1 MIRRFYP
8 SNKALMRM
16 GAAVCLAAMAALAI
30 GGHGTA
36 EPAAAIVNEN
46 GPVIALTFDDGPY
59 PKVTGH
65 ILDVLEKNGVC
76 ATFFVLG
83 SRIEGHEDMLTRM
96 DELGCE
102 IGNHSFSHADLTRL
116 SKADCQREL
125 SDTDAE
131 IRRVTGHEA
140 SVVRPPYGYYNK
152 TVMSAAERPLILWTV
167 DTNDWRGKAPG
178 EIADY
183 VIQQAKE
190 GSVILMHDQQTQTAD
205 AMEMIIPTL
214 IEEGC
219 LFRLIRQ
226 HIFYLLRV
234 SYCIFRPRGGCS
246 PKLFSCP

>member
-8 SNKALMRM
+8 SNKTLMRM

-152 TVMSAAERPLILWTV
+152 TVRSAAGRPLILWTV

-214 IEEGC
+214 IEEG
-219 LFRLIRQ
+219 FRFVTVSELIR
-226 HIFYLLRV
+226 LT
-234 SYCIFRPRGGCS
+234 GGQCKGVML
-246 PKLFSCP
+246 PE

>member
-8 SNKALMRM
+8 SNKTLMRM
-16 GAAVCLAAMAALAI
+16 GAAVCLAAVAALAI

-46 GPVIALTFDDGPY
+46 GPMIALTFDDGPY

-167 DTNDWRGKAPG
+167 DANDWRGKAPG

-214 IEEGC
+214 IEEG
-219 LFRLIRQ
+219 FRFVTVSELIR
-226 HIFYLLRV
+226 LT
-234 SYCIFRPRGGCS
+234 GGQCKGV
-246 PKLFSCP
+246 KLPE

>member
-8 SNKALMRM
+8 SNKTLMRM
-16 GAAVCLAAMAALAI
+16 GAAVCLAAVAALAI

-152 TVMSAAERPLILWTV
+152 AVRSAAGRPLILWTV

-214 IEEGC
+214 IDEG
-219 LFRLIRQ
+219 FRFVTVSELIR
-226 HIFYLLRV
+226 LT
-234 SYCIFRPRGGCS
+234 GGQCKGVML
-246 PKLFSCP
+246 PE

>member
-1 MIRRFYP
+1 MGLFNMIRRFYP
-8 SNKALMRM
+8 SNKTLMRM

-140 SVVRPPYGYYNK
+140 SVVRPPYVYYNK

-214 IEEGC
+214 IEEG
-219 LFRLIRQ
+219 FRFVTVSELIR
-226 HIFYLLRV
+226 LT
-234 SYCIFRPRGGCS
+234 GGQCKGV
-246 PKLFSCP
+246 KLPE

>member
-1 MIRRFYP
+1 MMGLFNMIRRFYP
-8 SNKALMRM
+8 SNKTLMRM
-16 GAAVCLAAMAALAI
+16 GAAVCLAAVAALAI

-214 IEEGC
+214 IEEG
-219 LFRLIRQ
+219 FRFVTVSELIR
-226 HIFYLLRV
+226 LT
-234 SYCIFRPRGGCS
+234 GGQCKGV
-246 PKLFSCP
+246 KLPE

>member
-16 GAAVCLAAMAALAI
+16 GATVCLAAAAALAI
-30 GGHGTA
+30 GGYGTA

-83 SRIEGHEDMLTRM
+83 SRIEGREDVLTRM
-96 DELGCE
+96 EELGCE

-152 TVMSAAERPLILWTV
+152 TVMSAAGRPLILWTV

-214 IEEGC
+214 IDEG
-219 LFRLIRQ
+219 FRFVTVSELIR
-226 HIFYLLRV
+226 LT
-234 SYCIFRPRGGCS
+234 GGQCKGVML
-246 PKLFSCP
+246 PE

>member
-8 SNKALMRM
+8 SNKTLMRM

-131 IRRVTGHEA
+131 IRRITGHEA

-214 IEEGC
+214 IDEG
-219 LFRLIRQ
+219 FRFVTVSELIR
-226 HIFYLLRV
+226 LT
-234 SYCIFRPRGGCS
+234 GGQCKGVML
-246 PKLFSCP
+246 PE

>member
-8 SNKALMRM
+8 SNKTLMRM
-16 GAAVCLAAMAALAI
+16 GAAVCLAAVAALAI

-96 DELGCE
+96 EELGCE

-152 TVMSAAERPLILWTV
+152 AVRSAAGRPLILWTV

-214 IEEGC
+214 IDEG
-219 LFRLIRQ
+219 FRFVTVSELIR
-226 HIFYLLRV
+226 LT
-234 SYCIFRPRGGCS
+234 GGQCKGVML
-246 PKLFSCP
+246 PE

>member
-1 MIRRFYP
+1 MMGLFNMIRRFYP
-8 SNKALMRM
+8 SNKTLMRM
-16 GAAVCLAAMAALAI
+16 GAAVCLAAVAALAI

-46 GPVIALTFDDGPY
+46 GPMIALTFDDGPY

-214 IEEGC
+214 IEEG
-219 LFRLIRQ
+219 FRFVTVSELIR
-226 HIFYLLRV
+226 LT
-234 SYCIFRPRGGCS
+234 GGQCKGV
-246 PKLFSCP
+246 KLPE

>member
-8 SNKALMRM
+8 SNKTLMRM
-16 GAAVCLAAMAALAI
+16 GAAVCLAAVAALAI

-152 TVMSAAERPLILWTV
+152 TVRSAAGRPLILWTV

-214 IEEGC
+214 REEG
-219 LFRLIRQ
+219 FRFGTVSELIG
-226 HIFYLLRV
+226 LT
-234 SYCIFRPRGGCS
+234 GGQCKGVML
-246 PKLFSCP
+246 PE

>member
-8 SNKALMRM
+8 SNKTLMRM
-16 GAAVCLAAMAALAI
+16 GAAVCLAAMAVLAI

-46 GPVIALTFDDGPY
+46 GPMIALTFDDGPY

-214 IEEGC
+214 IEEG
-219 LFRLIRQ
+219 FRFVTVSELIR
-226 HIFYLLRV
+226 LT
-234 SYCIFRPRGGCS
+234 GGQCKGVML
-246 PKLFSCP
+246 PE

>member
-8 SNKALMRM
+8 SNKTLMRM
-16 GAAVCLAAMAALAI
+16 GAAVCLAAAAALAI
-30 GGHGTA
+30 GGYGTA

-65 ILDVLEKNGVC
+65 ILNVLEKNGVC

-152 TVMSAAERPLILWTV
+152 TVMSAAGRPLILWTV

-214 IEEGC
+214 IDEG
-219 LFRLIRQ
+219 FRFVTVSELIR
-226 HIFYLLRV
+226 LT
-234 SYCIFRPRGGCS
+234 GGQCKGVML
-246 PKLFSCP
+246 PE

>member
-8 SNKALMRM
+8 SNKTLMRM
-16 GAAVCLAAMAALAI
+16 GAAVCLAAVAALAI

-152 TVMSAAERPLILWTV
+152 TVGSAAGRPLILWTV

-214 IEEGC
+214 IEEG
-219 LFRLIRQ
+219 FRFVTVSELIR
-226 HIFYLLRV
+226 LT
-234 SYCIFRPRGGCS
+234 GGQCKGVML
-246 PKLFSCP
+246 PE

>member
-8 SNKALMRM
+8 SNKTLMRM
-16 GAAVCLAAMAALAI
+16 GAAVCLAAVAALAI

-152 TVMSAAERPLILWTV
+152 TVRSAAGRPLILWTV

-214 IEEGC
+214 IDEG
-219 LFRLIRQ
+219 FRFVTVSELIR
-226 HIFYLLRV
+226 LT
-234 SYCIFRPRGGCS
+234 GGQCKGVML
-246 PKLFSCP
+246 PE

>member
-8 SNKALMRM
+8 SNKTLMRM

-152 TVMSAAERPLILWTV
+152 TVMSAAGRPLILWTV

-214 IEEGC
+214 IEEG
-219 LFRLIRQ
+219 FRFVTVSELIG
-226 HIFYLLRV
+226 LT
-234 SYCIFRPRGGCS
+234 GGQCKGVML
-246 PKLFSCP
+246 PE

>member
-8 SNKALMRM
+8 SNKTLTRM
-16 GAAVCLAAMAALAI
+16 GAAVCLAAAAALAI
-30 GGHGTA
+30 GGYGTA

-83 SRIEGHEDMLTRM
+83 SRIEGREDVLTRM
-96 DELGCE
+96 EELGCE

-116 SKADCQREL
+116 SRADCQREL

-152 TVMSAAERPLILWTV
+152 AVRSAAGRPLILWTV

-214 IEEGC
+214 IDEG
-219 LFRLIRQ
+219 FRFVTVSELIR
-226 HIFYLLRV
+226 LT
-234 SYCIFRPRGGCS
+234 GGQCKGVML
-246 PKLFSCP
+246 PE

>member
-1 MIRRFYP
+1 MMGLFNIIRRFYP
-8 SNKALMRM
+8 SNKTLMRM
-16 GAAVCLAAMAALAI
+16 GAAVCLAAAAALAI

-96 DELGCE
+96 EELGCE

-214 IEEGC
+214 IEEG
-219 LFRLIRQ
+219 FRFVTVSELIR
-226 HIFYLLRV
+226 LT
-234 SYCIFRPRGGCS
+234 GGQCKGV
-246 PKLFSCP
+246 KLPE

>member
-1 MIRRFYP
+1 MMGLFNMIRRFYP
-8 SNKALMRM
+8 SNKTLMRM
-16 GAAVCLAAMAALAI
+16 GAAVCLAAVAALAI

-167 DTNDWRGKAPG
+167 VTNDWRGKAPG

-214 IEEGC
+214 IEEG
-219 LFRLIRQ
+219 FRFVTVSELIR
-226 HIFYLLRV
+226 LT
-234 SYCIFRPRGGCS
+234 GGQCKGV
-246 PKLFSCP
+246 KLPE

>member
-16 GAAVCLAAMAALAI
+16 GAAVCLAAAAA
-30 GGHGTA
+30 
-36 EPAAAIVNEN
+36 PAIVNEN

-152 TVMSAAERPLILWTV
+152 TVMSAAGRPLILWTV

-214 IEEGC
+214 IEEG
-219 LFRLIRQ
+219 FRFVTVSELIR
-226 HIFYLLRV
+226 LT
-234 SYCIFRPRGGCS
+234 GGQCKGVML
-246 PKLFSCP
+246 PE

>member
-8 SNKALMRM
+8 SNKTLMRM
-16 GAAVCLAAMAALAI
+16 GAAVCLAAVAALAI

-152 TVMSAAERPLILWTV
+152 TVMSAAGRPLILWTV

-214 IEEGC
+214 IEEG
-219 LFRLIRQ
+219 FRFVTVSELIR
-226 HIFYLLRV
+226 LT
-234 SYCIFRPRGGCS
+234 GGQCKGVML
-246 PKLFSCP
+246 PE

>member
-1 MIRRFYP
+1 MMGLFNMIRRFYP
-8 SNKALMRM
+8 SNKTLMRM

-214 IEEGC
+214 IEEG
-219 LFRLIRQ
+219 FRFVTVSELIR
-226 HIFYLLRV
+226 LT
-234 SYCIFRPRGGCS
+234 GGQCKGV
-246 PKLFSCP
+246 KLPE

>member
-8 SNKALMRM
+8 SNKTLMRM
-16 GAAVCLAAMAALAI
+16 GAAVCLAAVAALAI

-36 EPAAAIVNEN
+36 EPEAAIVNEN
-46 GPVIALTFDDGPY
+46 GPMIALTFDDGPY

-152 TVMSAAERPLILWTV
+152 TVMSAAGRPLILWTV

-214 IEEGC
+214 IEEG
-219 LFRLIRQ
+219 FRFVTISELIR
-226 HIFYLLRV
+226 LT
-234 SYCIFRPRGGCS
+234 GGQCKGV
-246 PKLFSCP
+246 KLPE

>member
-8 SNKALMRM
+8 SNKTLMRM
-16 GAAVCLAAMAALAI
+16 GAAVCLAAVAALAI

-214 IEEGC
+214 IEEG
-219 LFRLIRQ
+219 FRFVTVSELIDRKS
-226 HIFYLLRV
+226 V
-234 SYCIFRPRGGCS
+234 V
-246 PKLFSCP
+246 

>member
-8 SNKALMRM
+8 SNKTLMRM
-16 GAAVCLAAMAALAI
+16 GAAVCLAAVAALAI

-214 IEEGC
+214 IDEG
-219 LFRLIRQ
+219 FRFVTVSELIR
-226 HIFYLLRV
+226 LT
-234 SYCIFRPRGGCS
+234 GGQCKGVML
-246 PKLFSCP
+246 PE

>member
-8 SNKALMRM
+8 SNKTLMRM
-16 GAAVCLAAMAALAI
+16 GAAVCLAAVAALAI

-36 EPAAAIVNEN
+36 EPAVAIVNEN
-46 GPVIALTFDDGPY
+46 GPMIALTFDDGPY

-152 TVMSAAERPLILWTV
+152 TVMSAAGRPLILWTV

-214 IEEGC
+214 IEEG
-219 LFRLIRQ
+219 FRFVTVSELIR
-226 HIFYLLRV
+226 LT
-234 SYCIFRPRGGCS
+234 GGQCKGV
-246 PKLFSCP
+246 KLPE

>member
-8 SNKALMRM
+8 SNKTLMRM
-16 GAAVCLAAMAALAI
+16 GAAVCLAAAAALAI
-30 GGHGTA
+30 GGYGTA

-152 TVMSAAERPLILWTV
+152 AVRSAAGRPLILWTV

-214 IEEGC
+214 IDEG
-219 LFRLIRQ
+219 FRFVTVSELIR
-226 HIFYLLRV
+226 LT
-234 SYCIFRPRGGCS
+234 GGQCKGVML
-246 PKLFSCP
+246 PE

>member
-8 SNKALMRM
+8 SNKTLMRM
-16 GAAVCLAAMAALAI
+16 GAAVCLAAVAALAI

-83 SRIEGHEDMLTRM
+83 SRIEGREDVLTRM
-96 DELGCE
+96 EELGCE

-152 TVMSAAERPLILWTV
+152 TVMSAAGRPLILWTV

-214 IEEGC
+214 IEEG
-219 LFRLIRQ
+219 FRFVTVSELIR
-226 HIFYLLRV
+226 LT
-234 SYCIFRPRGGCS
+234 GGQCKGV
-246 PKLFSCP
+246 KLPE

>member
-8 SNKALMRM
+8 SNKTLMRM
-16 GAAVCLAAMAALAI
+16 GAAVCLAAVAALAI

-83 SRIEGHEDMLTRM
+83 SRIEGREDVLTRM

-152 TVMSAAERPLILWTV
+152 TVMSAAGRPLILWTV

-214 IEEGC
+214 IEEG
-219 LFRLIRQ
+219 FRFVTVSELIR
-226 HIFYLLRV
+226 LT
-234 SYCIFRPRGGCS
+234 GGQCKGV
-246 PKLFSCP
+246 KLPE

>member
-1 MIRRFYP
+1 MMGLFNMIRRFYP
-8 SNKALMRM
+8 SNKTLMRM
-16 GAAVCLAAMAALAI
+16 GAAVCLAAAAALAI
-30 GGHGTA
+30 GGYGTA

-83 SRIEGHEDMLTRM
+83 SRIEGREDVLTRM
-96 DELGCE
+96 EELGCE

-152 TVMSAAERPLILWTV
+152 AVRSAAGRPLILWTV

-214 IEEGC
+214 IDEG
-219 LFRLIRQ
+219 FRFVTVSELIR
-226 HIFYLLRV
+226 LT
-234 SYCIFRPRGGCS
+234 GGQCKGVML
-246 PKLFSCP
+246 PE

>member
-8 SNKALMRM
+8 SNKTLMRM
-16 GAAVCLAAMAALAI
+16 GAAVCLAAVAALAI

-214 IEEGC
+214 IEEG
-219 LFRLIRQ
+219 FRFVTVSELIR
-226 HIFYLLRV
+226 LT
-234 SYCIFRPRGGCS
+234 GGQCKGV
-246 PKLFSCP
+246 KLPE

>member
-1 MIRRFYP
+1 MGLFNMIRRFYP
-8 SNKALMRM
+8 SNKTLMRM

-214 IEEGC
+214 IEEG
-219 LFRLIRQ
+219 FRFVTVSELIR
-226 HIFYLLRV
+226 LT
-234 SYCIFRPRGGCS
+234 GGQCKGV
-246 PKLFSCP
+246 KLPE

>member
-8 SNKALMRM
+8 SNKTLMRM
-16 GAAVCLAAMAALAI
+16 GAAVCLAAVAALAI

-46 GPVIALTFDDGPY
+46 GPMIALTFDDGPY

-152 TVMSAAERPLILWTV
+152 AVRSAAGRPLILWTV

-214 IEEGC
+214 IDEG
-219 LFRLIRQ
+219 FRFVTVSELIR
-226 HIFYLLRV
+226 LT
-234 SYCIFRPRGGCS
+234 GGQCKGVML
-246 PKLFSCP
+246 PE

>member
-1 MIRRFYP
+1 MMGLFNMIRRFYP

-16 GAAVCLAAMAALAI
+16 GAAVCLAAVAALAI

-152 TVMSAAERPLILWTV
+152 TVRSAAGRPLILWTV

-214 IEEGC
+214 IEEG
-219 LFRLIRQ
+219 FRFVTVSELIR
-226 HIFYLLRV
+226 LT
-234 SYCIFRPRGGCS
+234 GGQCKGV
-246 PKLFSCP
+246 KLPE

>member
-8 SNKALMRM
+8 SNKTLMRM

-140 SVVRPPYGYYNK
+140 RVVRPYGYYNK
-152 TVMSAAERPLILWTV
+152 AVLSAAERPLILWTV

-214 IEEGC
+214 IEEG
-219 LFRLIRQ
+219 FRFVTVSELIR
-226 HIFYLLRV
+226 LT
-234 SYCIFRPRGGCS
+234 GGQCKGV
-246 PKLFSCP
+246 KLPE

>member
-8 SNKALMRM
+8 SNKTLMRM
-16 GAAVCLAAMAALAI
+16 GAAVCLAAVAALAI

-46 GPVIALTFDDGPY
+46 GPMIALTFDDGPY

-152 TVMSAAERPLILWTV
+152 TVMSAAGRPLILWTV

-178 EIADY
+178 EIADC

-214 IEEGC
+214 IEEG
-219 LFRLIRQ
+219 FRFVTVSELIG
-226 HIFYLLRV
+226 LT
-234 SYCIFRPRGGCS
+234 GGQCKGVML
-246 PKLFSCP
+246 PE

>member
-1 MIRRFYP
+1 MGLFNMIRRFYP
-8 SNKALMRM
+8 SNKTLMRM
-16 GAAVCLAAMAALAI
+16 GAAVCLAAVAALAI

-214 IEEGC
+214 IEEG
-219 LFRLIRQ
+219 FRFVTVSELIG
-226 HIFYLLRV
+226 LT
-234 SYCIFRPRGGCS
+234 GGQCKGV
-246 PKLFSCP
+246 KLPE

>member
-8 SNKALMRM
+8 SNKTLMRM
-16 GAAVCLAAMAALAI
+16 GAAICLAAAAALAI
-30 GGHGTA
+30 SGHCTA

-214 IEEGC
+214 IEEG
-219 LFRLIRQ
+219 FRFVTVSELIR
-226 HIFYLLRV
+226 LT
-234 SYCIFRPRGGCS
+234 GGQCKGV
-246 PKLFSCP
+246 KLPE

>member
-1 MIRRFYP
+1 MGLFNMIRRFYP
-8 SNKALMRM
+8 SNKTLMRM
-16 GAAVCLAAMAALAI
+16 GAAVCLAAVAALAI

-205 AMEMIIPTL
+205 AME
-214 IEEGC
+214 
-219 LFRLIRQ
+219 
-226 HIFYLLRV
+226 HI
-234 SYCIFRPRGGCS
+234 
-246 PKLFSCP
+246 

>member
-8 SNKALMRM
+8 SNKTLMRM
-16 GAAVCLAAMAALAI
+16 GAAVCLAAVAALAI

-46 GPVIALTFDDGPY
+46 GPMIALTFDDGPY

-76 ATFFVLG
+76 ATFFVLD

-214 IEEGC
+214 IEEG
-219 LFRLIRQ
+219 FRFVTVSELIR
-226 HIFYLLRV
+226 LT
-234 SYCIFRPRGGCS
+234 GGQCKGV
-246 PKLFSCP
+246 KLPE

>member
-8 SNKALMRM
+8 SNKTLMRM
-16 GAAVCLAAMAALAI
+16 GAAVCLAAVAALAI

-46 GPVIALTFDDGPY
+46 GPMIALTFDDGPY

-152 TVMSAAERPLILWTV
+152 TVMSAAGRPLILWTV

-214 IEEGC
+214 IEEG
-219 LFRLIRQ
+219 FRFVTVSELIG
-226 HIFYLLRV
+226 LT
-234 SYCIFRPRGGCS
+234 GGQCKGVML
-246 PKLFSCP
+246 PD